1 MKDFESI
8 TEKQLLYAAYY
19 NLLDIL
25 LKEEDRNE
33 RYKMIYGNDNKITA
47 RRIDRLTRQTD
58 EMHARI
64 LEIENAE

>member
-8 TEKQLLYAAYY
+8 TEKQLLYAAYH

-25 LKEEDRNE
+25 LKEDRNE

-58 EMHARI
+58 EIHARI